1 MGPGNKVA
9 DKADAKKNKQQK
21 KIYERSDGQRDT
33 GKGGWL
39 SLAGDEHKVR
49 SCVPNVVFKRFFW
62 GGFVLI

>member
-1 MGPGNKVA
+1 M
-9 DKADAKKNKQQK
+9 KAVMDNG
-21 KIYERSDGQRDT
+21 IRGR
-33 GKGGWL
+33 GGWL